1 MNEIAGWISSAAL
14 ALCALPQVLH
24 TWRTGKTDG
33 ISLVFLTLWLV
44 GELFGFV
51 YIAGF
56 DKTPW
61 PIVVNYIANI
71 IAIVYLIWKKVRK

>member
-33 ISLVFLTLWLV
+33 ISLAFLTL
-44 GELFGFV
+44 G
-51 YIAGF
+51 
-56 DKTPW
+56 
-61 PIVVNYIANI
+61 
-71 IAIVYLIWKKVRK
+71 